1 MGLINRTPLVPTPRL
16 PDAKVADIG
25 KVRFG
30 DGTITGE
37 VPTPRLPDR
46 KIADTGAVRLGDGT
60 ITGVYPFHL

>member
-1 MGLINRTPLVPTPRL
+1 MASINQKPISPTPRL

-37 VPTPRLPDR
+37 FQTRLPGA
-46 KIADTGAVRLGDGT
+46 KVADPGAVRLGDGT
-60 ITGVYPFHL
+60 ITGVFSLKP